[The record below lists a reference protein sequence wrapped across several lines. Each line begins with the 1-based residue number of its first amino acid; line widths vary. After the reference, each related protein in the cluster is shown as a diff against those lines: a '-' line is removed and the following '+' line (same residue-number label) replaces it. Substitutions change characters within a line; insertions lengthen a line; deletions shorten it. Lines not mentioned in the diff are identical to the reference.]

1 MFVWF
6 GWVDLGLAVSTGAGV
21 WVFGLGCRFG

>member
-6 GWVDLGLAVSTGAGV
+6 VWADLRLAVSTSAGA